1 MRRERVPFMLPLSKL
16 VSELL
21 IKMNT
26 WLIGKPYPESGKE
39 ILEVIGFH
47 GLVMTALSIPIA
59 LLVG

>member
-1 MRRERVPFMLPLSKL
+1 MLPLSKL